1 MLLRHTH
8 TRPVC
13 VGWRRRKC
21 PGMYHV
27 CEVWMIGWHGCKGA
41 LRNLVGVLHG
51 SVQWHGWGYVHM
63 VFRFFVQVSCA
74 WWRFKVRGAEF
85 NPFSFGLLLEFR
97 HTYDAQKLHKE
108 GSQYN
113 FFYLVRY
120 TLGWALLFEF
130 IFTQKTYTY
139 YTCTY
144 KFTFGTFRGLV
155 IINIFLQLC
164 L

>member
-74 WWRFKVRGAEF
+74 WWRFKVRGVEF

-113 FFYLVRY
+113 FFIWFAIRLAGHCCSSLSSPKKHIHTTLVHIEP
-120 TLGWALLFEF
+120 F
-130 IFTQKTYTY
+130 
-139 YTCTY
+139 
-144 KFTFGTFRGLV
+144 
-155 IINIFLQLC
+155 
-164 L
+164 